1 MESEP
6 KGTPPPEQGKLP
18 YDIEEMIRDQRRGD
32 GDLEEEQ
39 EPHWLPEDDAKDAGK
54 ERDKTKTVRLP

>member
-1 MESEP
+1 MEGEP
-6 KGTPPPEQGKLP
+6 KGTPAPDQGKLP

-39 EPHWLPEDDAKDAGK
+39 EPHWPAEDDKNEG
-54 ERDKTKTVRLP
+54 EEHDKTKTVRLP